1 MIIRSKRP
9 VWMSRVPVDL
19 GALLWLSALPFTVA
33 FGSLT
38 AIHIHQVAATPADAL
53 VWFGAL
59 VLVFDAWRSRGRP
72 TVPIHQSLVADNQPW
87 GDGDRSVDNRLPIR
101 SATAPRAL
109 PVGIKPLIGAFLAL
123 IVWMLCSLLWAPDR
137 VLALKEVVKWSEAL
151 LVFWIATR
159 LITSARHV
167 RVALSAC
174 AVVAALEAMIG
185 AAQGTILAGDMAV
198 AADRG
203 VRVLGTFGQPNPYAG
218 YLNLTLP
225 ILVALLV
232 IPWLGWRALDP
243 STAQDTPA
251 AQAWQ
256 GIVGDQVPQSTF
268 RLWGGYHWQLVLPLL
283 LALLGA
289 LWLAD
294 SRGAILGF
302 LVAQIAM
309 AYCAWP
315 RARRWFAIAAGAIT
329 LLGGAALALAGHAIA
344 RKLDAAGWRGL
355 DNADLSRNI
364 TDANYSAIDRL
375 AHWTAAL
382 RMFVAHPWTGVGAGN
397 YASRYLAYN
406 VPRWT
411 HALGHAH
418 NIYLN
423 TAAELG
429 IPGLLA
435 YLVFVALTLVWCWRA
450 AALTTGIGRALAI
463 GSLGV
468 AVALVIHQAFDD
480 MTTHDMLLQ
489 FALILG
495 WTGSLPLIWP
505 ARRRSICIG
514 KN

>member
-1 MIIRSKRP
+1 
-9 VWMSRVPVDL
+9 MSRVPVDL

-38 AIHIHQVAATPADAL
+38 AVHIRQVAATPADAL

-59 VLVFDAWRSRGRP
+59 ALAIDAWRARRLP
-72 TVPIHQSLVADNQPW
+72 AVPPHQPLATGDKPLVA
-87 GDGDRSVDNRLPIR
+87 GDRFIASPLPVR
-101 SATAPRAL
+101 PATAPRAL
-109 PVGIKPLIGAFLAL
+109 SVGSRPLIGAFLTL
-123 IVWMLCSLLWAPDR
+123 IAWMLCSLLWAPDR

-151 LVFWIATR
+151 LVFLIATR
-159 LITSARHV
+159 LITSARQL
-167 RVALSAC
+167 RVALLAC
-174 AVVAALEAMIG
+174 AVVAALEALIG
-185 AAQGTILAGDMAV
+185 AAQGTILASDMAV

-232 IPWLGWRALDP
+232 IPWRGWRALGASNH

-251 AQAWQ
+251 APEWQ
-256 GIVGDQVPQSTF
+256 GIGGDLLPQSTLDLPAGW
-268 RLWGGYHWQLVLPLL
+268 RLRMVLPLL

-309 AYCAWP
+309 AYSAWP
-315 RARRWFAIAAGAIT
+315 RARRWFAAAAGAIT
-329 LLGGAALALAGHAIA
+329 LLGGVALELAGHAIA
-344 RKLDAAGWRGL
+344 RKLDAAGWRAL

-364 TDANYSAIDRL
+364 TDANYSSIDRL

-382 RMFVAHPWTGVGAGN
+382 RMFAAHPWTGVGAGN

-429 IPGLLA
+429 VPGLLA
-435 YLVFVALTLVWCWRA
+435 YLAFVALTLVWCWRA
-450 AALTTGIGRALAI
+450 AAQTTGIGRALAI

-468 AVALVIHQAFDD
+468 AVALAVHQVFDD

-505 ARRRSICIG
+505 ARRRSI
-514 KN
+514 